1 MIKVC
6 YIWHKSFKSVL
17 PYWATPE
24 KKQGL
29 EGILFWN
36 TPLEIFRFVTLWQ
49 DLSFLDLI
57 PLGNSSRRNQDPYK
71 FCKFFLNT
79 PGNYTTFL
87 INLTH
92 RISTCSFS
100 NTPLQ
105 KKTSCPHS
113 PLISLFG
120 FFLEPIIIAV
130 LYVFFYNGGWYRY
143 LVVLCYSK
151 SNNVGR

>member
-6 YIWHKSFKSVL
+6 YIWHKCFKSML
-17 PYWATPE
+17 PYWAIPE
-24 KKQGL
+24 RKQGL

-36 TPLEIFRFVTLWQ
+36 IPLEFFSFVTLWQ
-49 DLSFLDLI
+49 DLSFLDLT

-105 KKTSCPHS
+105 KKKLHVLTPPSSPCLDFSWS
-113 PLISLFG
+113 PLL
-120 FFLEPIIIAV
+120 L
-130 LYVFFYNGGWYRY
+130 LYCMFSSIMVADTGILLY
-143 LVVLCYSK
+143 CAIQK
-151 SNNVGR
+151 ATM

>member
-6 YIWHKSFKSVL
+6 YIWHKCFKLML
-17 PYWATPE
+17 PYWAIPE
-24 KKQGL
+24 RKQGL

-36 TPLEIFRFVTLWQ
+36 IPLEFFSFVTLWQ
-49 DLSFLDLI
+49 DLSFLDLK

-105 KKTSCPHS
+105 KKNFMSSLPPHLPVWIFPGAHYYCCIVCFLLLWWLIQVSCC
-113 PLISLFG
+113 IVLFKKQQC
-120 FFLEPIIIAV
+120 
-130 LYVFFYNGGWYRY
+130 R
-143 LVVLCYSK
+143 
-151 SNNVGR
+151 